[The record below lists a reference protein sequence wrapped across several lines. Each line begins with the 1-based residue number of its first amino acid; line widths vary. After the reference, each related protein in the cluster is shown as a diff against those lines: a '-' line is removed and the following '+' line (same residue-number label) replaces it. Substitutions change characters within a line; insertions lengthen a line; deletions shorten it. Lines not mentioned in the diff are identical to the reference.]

1 MHVELSGGERA
12 LLGWARVAR
21 LATVGADGRPH
32 VVPVCPVL
40 DGELILFA
48 TDEESAK
55 VRNLRANPRVAL
67 MVDEYSEDWEHGLRG
82 VMVRGTARVLDHG
95 PEWER
100 VRGLLY
106 EKFRQYEPVA
116 PIHPGRSVIVEVEIE
131 EISDSGL

>member
-1 MHVELSGGERA
+1 MHVELTEREREFIR
-12 LLGWARVAR
+12 WARVAR
-21 LATVGADGRPH
+21 LATVDATGKPH
-32 VVPVCPVL
+32 VVPISPVL
-40 DGELILFA
+40 DGDLILFA

-67 MVDEYSEDWEHGLRG
+67 GVDEYSEDWRTGLRG

-95 PEWER
+95 PEWDR

-106 EKFRQYEPVA
+106 EKYRQYEPVA

-131 EISDSGL
+131 EISDGGL